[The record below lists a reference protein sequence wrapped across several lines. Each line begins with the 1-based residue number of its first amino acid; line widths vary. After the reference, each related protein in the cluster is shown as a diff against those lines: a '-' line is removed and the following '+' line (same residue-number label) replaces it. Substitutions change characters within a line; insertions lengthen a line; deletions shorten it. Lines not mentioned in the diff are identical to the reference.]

1 VVLQAP
7 KGWKVEPASQRLD
20 PISGTGQKTRVSFQV
35 TPPAQSSSGTLRAIA
50 TNVAGIVNQGI
61 VRLTYE
67 HIPQQTIQSPAETPV
82 VRTDVGIAAKRVG
95 YVVGAGDEVPDVLRQ
110 LGCEV
115 TLLDASDLARG
126 DLSKFDAIVTGVRA
140 LNLREDLKASHQRL
154 WEYVEQGG
162 TVVVQ
167 YNVLEGF
174 GGPPLPLPH
183 AGPYPITISRNRVT
197 VEESPVE
204 ILSAADPLL
213 NFPNKIV
220 QSDFDGW
227 VQERGLYF
235 PSEWDA
241 KYKTV
246 IASNDPGEK
255 PMSGGILYCNYG
267 RGVYVYTSYSWFRQL
282 PAGVP
287 GALRIFANLVSA
299 GKAPR

>member
-1 VVLQAP
+1 
-7 KGWKVEPASQRLD
+7 
-20 PISGTGQKTRVSFQV
+20 
-35 TPPAQSSSGTLRAIA
+35 
-50 TNVAGIVNQGI
+50 
-61 VRLTYE
+61 
-67 HIPQQTIQSPAETPV
+67 V
-82 VRTDVGIAAKRVG
+82 VRADVRIAAKRIG
-95 YVVGAGDEVPDVLRQ
+95 YIVGAGDEVPDVLRQ

-140 LNLREDLKASHQRL
+140 MNLRDDLRASHQRL
-154 WEYVEQGG
+154 WEYVERGG

-167 YNVLEGF
+167 YNVLDGF
-174 GGPPLPLPH
+174 NSPASPLQH

-197 VEESPVE
+197 VEDSPVE
-204 ILSAADPLL
+204 ILSATDPLL

-235 PSEWDA
+235 PSEWDS

-255 PMSGGILYCNYG
+255 SLPGGILYTRYG
-267 RGVYVYTSYSWFRQL
+267 QGAYVYTSYSWFRQL